1 MTLTKSSSTI
11 NFTTLTLGD
20 LDYFFGYSEQ
30 GFLLISNSLLETKSY
45 QPTNG
50 SVYKD
55 IGIEIKVSGVY
66 SDYIVL
72 FVKSTVSN
80 YLAQLS
86 FTKLTIAQGQYQTIN
101 FSGNEYTVGY
111 LQNPPYYVNKLVVIT
126 SLLQTREYQVYSSEI
141 INCDLGLEIR
151 VYKATSEYII
161 IFIKSSY

>member
-1 MTLTKSSSTI
+1 
-11 NFTTLTLGD
+11 
-20 LDYFFGYSEQ
+20 
-30 GFLLISNSLLETKSY
+30 
-45 QPTNG
+45 
-50 SVYKD
+50 VYKD